1 MIILP
6 AIDLHDGQ
14 VVQLRQGKLEEK
26 TVYSDD
32 ALAIAKLW
40 EEEGANGLHIV
51 DLNAAFTGETRNIEI
66 IKRLVHSLNIP
77 VEVGGGIRSVE
88 IATTFIDAGVTRV
101 VLGTQAVES
110 PDLLEKLVKQ
120 FGGDRVAVSVD
131 AKDGKVAVKGW
142 TEITAVDALDFIKS
156 VENLGVRT
164 IIFTDIATDGT
175 LQGPNIGALEK
186 ILASTRC
193 HLISSGGVADIED
206 IKELASLPNLYGTI
220 IGKALYD
227 GTVDLG
233 EAVAVANY
241 HSDAR
246 GAV

>member
-32 ALAIAKLW
+32 ALAIAKRW

-77 VEVGGGIRSVE
+77 VEVGGGVRSAE

-101 VLGTQAVES
+101 VLGTRAVES

-131 AKDGKVAVKGW
+131 AKAGKVAVKGW

>member
-77 VEVGGGIRSVE
+77 VQVGGGIRSVE
-88 IATTFIDAGVTRV
+88 TAITFIDAGVTRV

-156 VENLGVRT
+156 VERLGVQT

-193 HLISSGGVADIED
+193 HLVSSGGVADIED

>member
-26 TVYSDD
+26 TVYSDN
-32 ALAIAKLW
+32 ALAIAKRW

>member
-32 ALAIAKLW
+32 ALAIAKRW

-77 VEVGGGIRSVE
+77 VEVGGGVRSAE

-101 VLGTQAVES
+101 VLGTRAVES

-156 VENLGVRT
+156 VEKLGVRT

>member
-26 TVYSDD
+26 TIYSND
-32 ALAIAKLW
+32 ALAIARQW

-88 IATTFIDAGVTRV
+88 IATTFIDAGVSRV
-101 VLGTQAVES
+101 VIGTRAVDS

-156 VENLGVRT
+156 IEKLGVRT

-175 LQGPNIGALEK
+175 LQGPNIRALEK

>member
-6 AIDLHDGQ
+6 AIDLHDSQ

-32 ALAIAKLW
+32 ALAIAKRW

-66 IKRLVHSLNIP
+66 IKRLVYSLNIP
-77 VEVGGGIRSVE
+77 VEVGGGIRSAE

-101 VLGTQAVES
+101 VLGTRAVES

-131 AKDGKVAVKGW
+131 SKDGKVAVKGW

>member
-32 ALAIAKLW
+32 ALAIAKQW
-40 EEEGANGLHIV
+40 EEEGANCLHIV
-51 DLNAAFTGETRNIEI
+51 DLNAAFTGEPRNIEI

-77 VEVGGGIRSVE
+77 VEVGGGVRSVE
-88 IATTFIDAGVTRV
+88 IATTFIEAGVSRV
-101 VLGTQAVES
+101 VIGTRAVDS
-110 PDLLEKLVKQ
+110 PDLLEKLVHQ

-156 VENLGVRT
+156 IEKLGVRT

>member
-26 TVYSDD
+26 TVYSGN
-32 ALAIAKLW
+32 ALAIAKRW

>member
-32 ALAIAKLW
+32 ALAIAKQW
-40 EEEGANGLHIV
+40 EEEGANCLHIV
-51 DLNAAFTGETRNIEI
+51 DLNAAFTGEPRNIEI

-77 VEVGGGIRSVE
+77 VEVGGGVRSVE
-88 IATTFIDAGVTRV
+88 IATTFSEAGVSRV
-101 VLGTQAVES
+101 VIGTRAVDS
-110 PDLLEKLVKQ
+110 PDLLEKLVHQ

-156 VENLGVRT
+156 IEKLGVRT

>member
-26 TVYSDD
+26 TIYSDD
-32 ALAIAKLW
+32 ARGIARRW

-88 IATTFIDAGVTRV
+88 IATTFIDAGVSRV
-101 VLGTQAVES
+101 VIGTGAVDS

-120 FGGDRVAVSVD
+120 FSGDRVAVSVD

-156 VENLGVRT
+156 IEKLGVRT

>member
-26 TVYSDD
+26 TVYSDN
-32 ALAIAKLW
+32 ALAIAKRW

-156 VENLGVRT
+156 MERLGVQT

-186 ILASTRC
+186 ILVSTRC

>member
-26 TVYSDD
+26 TVYSDN
-32 ALAIAKLW
+32 ALAIARRW

-110 PDLLEKLVKQ
+110 PDLLEKLVQQ

-156 VENLGVRT
+156 VEKLGVRT

-186 ILASTRC
+186 ILASTSC

>member
-14 VVQLRQGKLEEK
+14 VVQLRQGRLEEK

-32 ALAIAKLW
+32 ALAIAKRW

-77 VEVGGGIRSVE
+77 VEVGGGIRSAE

-101 VLGTQAVES
+101 VLGTRAVES

>member
-32 ALAIAKLW
+32 ALAIAKRW

-77 VEVGGGIRSVE
+77 VEVGGGIRSAE

-101 VLGTQAVES
+101 VLGTRAVES

>member
-32 ALAIAKLW
+32 APAIAKRW

-77 VEVGGGIRSVE
+77 VEVGGGIRSAE

-101 VLGTQAVES
+101 VLGTRAVES

>member
-32 ALAIAKLW
+32 ALAIAKRW

-77 VEVGGGIRSVE
+77 VEVGGGVRSAE

-101 VLGTQAVES
+101 VLGTRAVES

>member
-26 TVYSDD
+26 TIYSND
-32 ALAIAKLW
+32 ALAIARRW

-88 IATTFIDAGVTRV
+88 IATTFIDAGVSRV
-101 VLGTQAVES
+101 VIGTRAVDS

-156 VENLGVRT
+156 IEKLGVRT

-186 ILASTRC
+186 ILASTLC

>member
-26 TVYSDD
+26 TVYSDN
-32 ALAIAKLW
+32 ALAIAKRW

-156 VENLGVRT
+156 VERLGVQT

-206 IKELASLPNLYGTI
+206 IKELASLPSLYGTI

>member
-32 ALAIAKLW
+32 ALAIAKRW

-77 VEVGGGIRSVE
+77 VEVGGGIRSAE

-101 VLGTQAVES
+101 VLGTRAVES

-142 TEITAVDALDFIKS
+142 TEITTVDALDFIKS
-156 VENLGVRT
+156 VENLGVQT

-193 HLISSGGVADIED
+193 HLISSGGVANIED

>member
-32 ALAIAKLW
+32 ALAIAKRW

-156 VENLGVRT
+156 VEKLGVRT

>member
-26 TVYSDD
+26 TIYSND
-32 ALAIAKLW
+32 ALAIARRW

-88 IATTFIDAGVTRV
+88 IATTFIDAGVSRV
-101 VLGTQAVES
+101 VIGTRAVDS

-156 VENLGVRT
+156 IEKLGVRT

-206 IKELASLPNLYGTI
+206 IKELASLANLYGTI

>member
-1 MIILP
+1 
-6 AIDLHDGQ
+6 
-14 VVQLRQGKLEEK
+14 
-26 TVYSDD
+26 
-32 ALAIAKLW
+32 
-40 EEEGANGLHIV
+40 
-51 DLNAAFTGETRNIEI
+51 
-66 IKRLVHSLNIP
+66 VHSLNIP

-156 VENLGVRT
+156 VEKLGVRT

-186 ILASTRC
+186 ILASTHC

>member
-6 AIDLHDGQ
+6 AIDLHDCQ